1 MNRQL
6 INLIDIKD
14 MYEVYRKTRNVI
26 GNQIESKVFGHCIN
40 AVSLRKRH
48 IIMSAI
54 VVAIKNNEIT

>member
-40 AVSLRKRH
+40 AVSLRQRH
-48 IIMSAI
+48 TIMAAI

>member
-26 GNQIESKVFGHCIN
+26 GNQIESKVFGNCIN
-40 AVSLRKRH
+40 AVSLRQRH
-48 IIMSAI
+48 TIMAAI